1 MGFKNEYKKALKYSM
16 AVGGAMIAGPAGAK
30 AGYDLGSTFDPR
42 KTPLQGGLGLKK
54 HLYLGVKSKKM
65 IHF

>member
-1 MGFKNEYKKALKYSM
+1 MRELYNMGFKNEYKKALKYSM

-42 KTPLQGGLGLKK
+42 NKNN
-54 HLYLGVKSKKM
+54 KSGTDL
-65 IHF
+65 